1 MLFPAVSRSDLSLC
15 IVYLVSFCVNF
26 DLRFCGILSFSF
38 CLGFG
43 VNF

>member
-1 MLFPAVSRSDLSLC
+1 MLFPAVSRFDLSLC